1 MVRPYLETW
10 AASLA
15 IKEMQIQPA
24 LRFHF
29 NPVII
34 KKTHGNLEG
43 RRRKR
48 NVYTLL
54 VGIKTGATTMENSYG
69 PGMVL
74 LIY

>member
-1 MVRPYLETW
+1 MVRRYLETR

-15 IKEMQIQPA
+15 IKGTQIQPA

-48 NVYTLL
+48 NAYTLL
-54 VGIKTGATTMENSYG
+54 MGIKTGATTMENSYG
-69 PGMVL
+69 PVMAL
-74 LIY
+74 LIH